1 MEIESDCEQVLA
13 KKIISFSIDDV
24 NLISLSRSRS
34 QLNILEDD
42 SNSESHVE
50 WTEFS
55 GISDLTDKA
64 IANHTMHLR

>member
-24 NLISLSRSRS
+24 NLISISRSRS

-42 SNSESHVE
+42 SDS
-50 WTEFS
+50 
-55 GISDLTDKA
+55 
-64 IANHTMHLR
+64 